1 MQLFDYL
8 WQSGAGYWRE
18 QAPARVIVLVL
29 SGIMLGHILWARRG
43 KRLFIRR
50 IAGLTAIDEAV
61 GRATEMGR
69 PLHFSLGLGDLEII
83 TIQALAIAIHVI
95 RLSIRF
101 RNRVI
106 LTMNKPAVY
115 AVAEEAVREAYQA
128 EGRPEAYSPDD
139 VRFLTD
145 RQFAYAAAAVGIINR
160 EQVASNFMFGKFFA
174 ESLILAEA
182 GNQVGAIQVAGTP
195 TTTQIPFFV
204 AACDYTIIGDEYY
217 AGTAYLTREPVLL
230 GSVVGQD
237 RAKMLVMALIVLGIL
252 GASAFALAGHPGTF
266 EWFSDLFKNAKT
278 T

>member
-1 MQLFDYL
+1 MPDYMQS
-8 WQSGAGYWRE
+8 WSYWLA
-18 QAPARVIVLVL
+18 QGPARLVVVVLTAIVFA
-29 SGIMLGHILWARRG
+29 HILWARKGRE
-43 KRLFIRR
+43 LFIRR
-50 IAGLTAIDEAV
+50 IPGLTAIDEAV

-69 PLHFSLGLGDLEII
+69 PLHFSLGLGDLNII
-83 TIQALAIAIHVI
+83 TVQALAIAIHVI

-106 LTMNKPAVY
+106 LTMRNPAVY
-115 AVAEEAVREAYQA
+115 AVAEEAVREAYQT
-128 EGRPEAYSPDD
+128 EGCPESYNADD

-160 EQVASNFMFGKFFA
+160 EQVASNFMFGEFYA

-182 GNQVGAIQVAGTP
+182 GNMVGAIQVAGTP

-230 GSVVGQD
+230 GSMVGQD
-237 RAKMLVMALIVLGIL
+237 RSKMLLIGLILLGIVF
-252 GASAFALAGHPGTF
+252 ASVCTVGGWQGPVDAVVSF
-266 EWFSDLFKNAKT
+266 FKDAQSS
-278 T
+278 

>member
-1 MQLFDYL
+1 MPHYLFQPGYL
-8 WQSGAGYWRE
+8 QD
-18 QAPARVIVLVL
+18 QAPARVTAVVLAF
-29 SGIMLGHILWARRG
+29 IMLGHIYGARRG
-43 KRLFIRR
+43 RRLFIRR
-50 IAGLTAIDEAV
+50 IRGLTAIDEAV

-69 PLHFSLGLGDLEII
+69 PLHFSVGLGGLEII

-106 LTMNKPAVY
+106 LTMNHPAVY
-115 AVAEEAVREAYQA
+115 AVAEEAVREAYPTDR
-128 EGRPEAYSPDD
+128 RPEAYRPDD

-195 TTTQIPFFV
+195 TTTQIPFFI

-217 AGTAYLTREPVLL
+217 AGTAYLTRESVLL
-230 GSVVGQD
+230 GSVFGQD
-237 RAKMLVMALIVLGIL
+237 RAKMLLIAVCIAGIL
-252 GASAFALAGHPGTF
+252 LASILNVTGGKQTMD
-266 EWFSDLFKNAKT
+266 WIIGLFQKAKT
-278 T
+278 S

>member
-1 MQLFDYL
+1 MLPHYLFEPSY
-8 WQSGAGYWRE
+8 WQE
-18 QAPARVIVLVL
+18 QAPARVTALVL
-29 SGIMLGHILWARRG
+29 AVIILSYILWARRG
-43 KRLFIRR
+43 RRLFIRR
-50 IAGLTAIDEAV
+50 IPGLTAIDEAV

-69 PLHFSLGLGDLEII
+69 PIHFSLGLGDLGIVSL
-83 TIQALAIAIHVI
+83 QVLAIAIYVI

-106 LTMNKPAVY
+106 LTTPVPAVY
-115 AVAEEAVREAYQA
+115 AVAEEAVREAYQT
-128 EGRPEAYSPDD
+128 EGRPEAFNGDD

-160 EQVASNFMFGKFFA
+160 EQVASNFMFGTFYA

-195 TTTQIPFFV
+195 TTTQIPFFI
-204 AACDYTIIGDEYY
+204 AACDYTIIGVEYY

-237 RAKMLVMALIVLGIL
+237 RAKMLLITLIALGIL
-252 GASAFALAGHPGTF
+252 LATGGALSGHPGPAA
-266 EWFSDLFKNAKT
+266 WLGKLFREAKSS
-278 T
+278 

>member
-1 MQLFDYL
+1 MHLAPYL
-8 WQSGAGYWRE
+8 LQAGYWRD
-18 QAPARVIVLVL
+18 QAPARVMAMVISIIILAY
-29 SGIMLGHILWARRG
+29 ILWARRG
-43 KRLFIRR
+43 RQLFIRR
-50 IAGLTAIDEAV
+50 IPGLTAIDEAV

-69 PLHFSLGLGDLEII
+69 PLHFSLGLGGLGIV
-83 TIQALAIAIHVI
+83 TLQALAIAVHVI

-106 LTMNKPAVY
+106 LTTPEPAVY
-115 AVAEEAVREAYQA
+115 AVAEEAVREAYQT
-128 EGRPEAYSPDD
+128 EGRPEAFNADD
-139 VRFLTD
+139 IRFLTD

-160 EQVASNFMFGKFFA
+160 ERVASNFMFGIFYA

-230 GSVVGQD
+230 GSVFGQD
-237 RAKMLVMALIVLGIL
+237 RAKMLLIALILLGIVVSSIL
-252 GASAFALAGHPGTF
+252 TLTGGSATM
-266 EWFSDLFKNAKT
+266 EWISGLFTHAKT

>member
-1 MQLFDYL
+1 MPDYL
-8 WQSGAGYWRE
+8 TDPHYWKE
-18 QAPARVIVLVL
+18 QAPARVIVLL
-29 SGIMLGHILWARRG
+29 LAGIILAHILSARGG

-50 IAGLTAIDEAV
+50 IPGLTSIDEAV

-69 PLHFSLGLGDLEII
+69 PIHFSLGLADLGII
-83 TIQALAIAIHVI
+83 TIQALAIAVHVV

-106 LTMNKPAVY
+106 LTMSKPAIY
-115 AVAEEAVREAYQA
+115 AVAEEAVREAYQT
-128 EGRPEAYSPDD
+128 EGRPEAFTADD

-160 EQVASNFMFGKFFA
+160 EQVASNFMFGQFFA

-182 GNQVGAIQVAGTP
+182 GNMVGAIQVAGTP
-195 TTTQIPFFV
+195 TITQIPFFV
-204 AACDYTIIGDEYY
+204 TACDYVIIGDEYY

-237 RAKMLVMALIVLGIL
+237 RAKLVTIGVILLGIL
-252 GASAFALAGHPGTF
+252 FATAATLGGQTAAL
-266 EWFSDLFKNAKT
+266 EWVTKLFTEAKNT
-278 T
+278 

>member
-1 MQLFDYL
+1 MPDYFL
-8 WQSGAGYWRE
+8 DPSYWKV
-18 QAPARVIVLVL
+18 QAPGRLITLVL
-29 SGIMLGHILWARRG
+29 AVIILGHILWARRG
-43 KRLFIRR
+43 RRLFIRR
-50 IAGLTAIDEAV
+50 IAGLGAIDEAV

-69 PLHFSLGLGDLEII
+69 PLHFSLGLGSLGII

-106 LTMNKPAVY
+106 LTMSRPDIY
-115 AVAEEAVREAYQA
+115 AVAEEAVREAYQT
-128 EGRPEAYSPDD
+128 EGRPEAFAPDD

-160 EQVASNFMFGKFFA
+160 EQVASNFMFGEFFA

-182 GNQVGAIQVAGTP
+182 GNMVGAIQVAGTP
-195 TTTQIPFFV
+195 TITQIPFFV
-204 AACDYTIIGDEYY
+204 TACDYVIIGDEYF
-217 AGTAYLTREPVLL
+217 AGTAYLTRDPVLL

-237 RAKMLVMALIVLGIL
+237 RAKLVAIALIALGIL
-252 GASAFALAGHPGTF
+252 FATVFTVAGNPAIVDSLSKIFT
-266 EWFSDLFKNAKT
+266 EAQT

>member
-1 MQLFDYL
+1 
-8 WQSGAGYWRE
+8 
-18 QAPARVIVLVL
+18 
-29 SGIMLGHILWARRG
+29 RG
-43 KRLFIRR
+43 RHLFIRR
-50 IAGLTAIDEAV
+50 IAGLAAIDEAV

-69 PLHFSLGLGDLEII
+69 PIHFSLGLGDLGII
-83 TIQALAIAIHVI
+83 SLQALAIAVYVI

-106 LTMNKPAVY
+106 LTNYDPAVY
-115 AVAEEAVREAYQA
+115 AVAEEAVREAYQS
-128 EGRPEAYSPDD
+128 EGRPEAFVPDD

-160 EQVASNFMFGKFFA
+160 ERVASNFMFGIFYA

-182 GNQVGAIQVAGTP
+182 GNQVGAIQVAGTQ

-204 AACDYTIIGDEYY
+204 ASCDYTIIGDEYY

-237 RAKMLVMALIVLGIL
+237 RAKMLLIALVIGGIVL
-252 GASAFALAGHPGTF
+252 AS
-266 EWFSDLFKNAKT
+266 LFNLTGGKQTMDWIIGLFQHAKT
-278 T
+278 S